1 MGFNGNSHTNE
12 KPHHL
17 YIIFDK
23 ETGDIDK
30 YGISSDPIEEDG
42 LSGRIKL
49 QLELFNRIARWH
61 RFYAEILHQ
70 NIPDRI
76 AAKKLEKK
84 YINAYLDLYG
94 HRPPG
99 NKIS

>member
-30 YGISSDPIEEDG
+30 YGISADPIEEDG
-42 LSGRIKL
+42 LSARIKT

-61 RFYAEILHQ
+61 RFYAIVLHQ
-70 NIPDRI
+70 NIDGRV
-76 AAKKLEKK
+76 AARALEKQ
-84 YINAYLDLYG
+84 YIDNYLAFYG
-94 HRPPG
+94 YRPPG